1 VELIYECSGDKAGLV
16 KLGFHSEN
24 IILEKMKTYNF
35 GTGIFIR
42 NSFLF
47 ARLLMGK

>member
-1 VELIYECSGDKAGLV
+1 
-16 KLGFHSEN
+16 
-24 IILEKMKTYNF
+24 MKTYNF

-47 ARLLMGK
+47 ARLLMGKWK